1 MKLAFALL
9 SIPVAMSWT
18 AGAVHAQQAYPSKPI
33 RVLVGSPPGSGSDVI
48 ARAITQKLSERL
60 GQQCVAD
67 NRPGA
72 AGGVALEMLAN
83 APADGYTIGT
93 LSGQNVSGMVMKTI
107 SVDIPK
113 ALTPITLMISQPY
126 VLVVTPALPV
136 TSVKELIAYAK
147 TKPLAYASSGIGST
161 VHLGMEMLK
170 MMAGI
175 DMTHVPYKGSGLSM
189 VDLMGGRVQAA
200 ITNMLTAA
208 PLVRSGRIRALAVTT
223 SKRSPAMPDLPTVA
237 EAGVPGYEVRSWYGL
252 VAPKGAPAAVV
263 STLNR
268 AVGAVMAAPE
278 VHERLVAD
286 GAEVA
291 EANSPEQF
299 RALIASEIARWT
311 SFRSRAKVNL
321 D

>member
-1 MKLAFALL
+1 MKPICALL
-9 SIPVAMSWT
+9 SIPLAFSLI
-18 AGAVHAQQAYPSKPI
+18 AGDGHAQQAYPSKPI

-48 ARAITQKLSERL
+48 TRAITQKLSERL

-72 AGGVALEMLAN
+72 AGGVSLQMLAN

-126 VLVVTPALPV
+126 VLVVTPSLPV

-147 TKPLAYASSGIGST
+147 TKPLAYASSGVGST

-170 MMAGI
+170 MMADM

-189 VDLMGGRVQAA
+189 IDLMGGRVQAA
-200 ITNMLTAA
+200 ITNMLTAS
-208 PLVRSGRIRALAVTT
+208 PLIRSGKIRALAVTT

-237 EAGVPGYEVRSWYGL
+237 ESGIRGYEVRSWYGL
-252 VAPKGAPAAVV
+252 VAPKGVPTAVV
-263 STLNR
+263 LTLNR
-268 AVGAVMAAPE
+268 TVAAVMATPD
-278 VHERLVAD
+278 VHERLAAD

-299 RALIASEIARWT
+299 RALIAAEIARWT
-311 SFRSRAKVNL
+311 SFRSRAKVKL

>member
-1 MKLAFALL
+1 MKLLRSLL
-9 SIPVAMSWT
+9 
-18 AGAVHAQQAYPSKPI
+18 AVTLASACGLSCAQQPYPSKPI

-48 ARAITQKLSERL
+48 ARAITQKLGERL
-60 GQQCVAD
+60 GQSCVAD

-72 AGGVALEMLAN
+72 AGGVALEMLAS

-93 LSGQNVSGMVMKTI
+93 LSGQNISGMVMKTI

-113 ALTPITLMISQPY
+113 ALAPITLMISQPY

-136 TSVKELIAYAK
+136 TSVKELVAYAK

-170 MMAGI
+170 MMTGME
-175 DMTHVPYKGSGLSM
+175 MTHVPYKGSGLSM

-200 ITNMLTAA
+200 VTNMLTAS
-208 PLVRSGRIRALAVTT
+208 PLVRGGRIRALAVTT

-237 EAGVPGYEVRSWYGL
+237 ESGVPGYEVRSWYGL
-252 VAPKGAPAAVV
+252 VAPRGTPAAVV

-268 AVGAVMAAPE
+268 TAAAVVATPE
-278 VHERLVAD
+278 IHDRLAAD

-299 RALIASEIARWT
+299 RGLIAADIARW
-311 SFRSRAKVNL
+311 SAFRARAKIKL